1 MTEFKIIGKSY
12 PRFDG
17 PVKASGETEFLADID
32 IEGCWIG
39 GVVRSTVARGKL
51 LSVTASE
58 GFDALGAVLVTAADI
73 PGENFVAIVRTDYP
87 ALADGYVNYVSQ
99 AIALVAAPDAAA
111 LQAAMALVQVEIEP
125 LPPIFTIEDSL
136 AKKEIIWGE
145 DNVIDEYRTERGDI
159 AAGFAAADVVVEGE
173 WRTGLHEQMYLE
185 TQGMSAVSRADGS
198 VEVLGSMQCPFYVHG
213 AVQKVL
219 GLRAEQVIVRQSAT
233 GGAFGAYMFGI
244 GSTEMLGVVVT
255 GEIWLRVPHTLQMHW
270 DGHLGAGVT
279 AKDMMLHMVGRF
291 GMNGGQYQ
299 AVEFMGDAVTA
310 LSMQERMTLSNMS
323 AELGAQVGLIAPD
336 ETTREWLLGTGVP
349 PDALQGLEAWR
360 TDDGAALT
368 RYDFDATTLA
378 PQVAAPH
385 SPANA
390 GPVGHHAGTAIDV
403 AYIGACTGAKL
414 DDLRAAATVLRGQR
428 VASGVRLMVAPASQH
443 DQSAARAEGVLQVL
457 QDAGAEL
464 FPTTCGACAG
474 YGDTVG
480 DHTTVIS
487 STARNFKGRMGSA
500 TAQVYLASPYTVA
513 ASALRGR
520 ITDPREVL
528 P

>member
-1 MTEFKIIGKSY
+1 MSLQPSTLAQKLVA
-12 PRFDG
+12 R
-17 PVKASGETEFLADID
+17 ASGRPSVVPGEIVNCRVDLAMFHDSSGPRRLKPMLD
-32 IEGCWIG
+32 E
-39 GVVRSTVARGKL
+39 
-51 LSVTASE
+51 
-58 GFDALGAVLVTAADI
+58 LGASIWDKSRVVLVMDHYL
-73 PGENFVAIVRTDYP
+73 PERDDESRRIVRIARDWARDQ
-87 ALADGYVNYVSQ
+87 ALPHVYDGQ
-99 AIALVAAPDAAA
+99 GICH
-111 LQAAMALVQVEIEP
+111 
-125 LPPIFTIEDSL
+125 
-136 AKKEIIWGE
+136 
-145 DNVIDEYRTERGDI
+145 
-159 AAGFAAADVVVEGE
+159 VVVPQHGHI
-173 WRTGLHEQMYLE
+173 RP
-185 TQGMSAVSRADGS
+185 GMFCVGGDSHS
-198 VEVLGSMQCPFYVHG
+198 P
-213 AVQKVL
+213 
-219 GLRAEQVIVRQSAT
+219 T

-244 GSTEMLGVVVT
+244 GSTEMLGVMVT

-270 DGHLGAGVT
+270 CGRLGVGVT
-279 AKDMMLHMVGRF
+279 AKDMMLHMLGRF

-299 AVEFMGDAVTA
+299 AVEFVGSAVKA

-336 ETTREWLLGTGVP
+336 DTTRDWLLATGVP
-349 PDALQGLEAWR
+349 ADALQGLDAWQ
-360 TDDGAALT
+360 TDDGAPVT
-368 RYDFDATTLA
+368 RHDFDADTLT

-390 GPVGHHAGTAIDV
+390 GPVAKHAGIAIDV

-428 VASGVRLMVAPASQH
+428 VAPGVRLMVAPASQQ
-443 DQSAARAEGVLQVL
+443 DQSAARDEGVLQVL

-480 DHTTVIS
+480 DGTTVIS

-513 ASALRGR
+513 ASALRGC